1 MRIATL
7 LFLAADAAMAS
18 GPTASLFGALTE
30 DRRVLQSG
38 GAYGAEARVG
48 WALIDAVALEA
59 SAGFTRSEPQSWL
72 LHLSVGPKLALFSD
86 ALVSPYVRANA
97 GVGAESPSDQM
108 ACPAAVGAPCPEQR
122 FVGNWTVTA
131 AGAAGADFQLVRGWS
146 LSAELGWRRF
156 FFDAGRSSRDVR
168 GLWLGFS
175 FR

>member
-1 MRIATL
+1 MTQ
-7 LFLAADAAMAS
+7 
-18 GPTASLFGALTE
+18 
-30 DRRVLQSG
+30 DRRPFQAG

-72 LHLSVGPKLALFSD
+72 IHFSVGPKLALFAD
-86 ALVSPYVRANA
+86 APLSPYVRANV
-97 GVGAESPSDQM
+97 GVGAESPFEQM
-108 ACPAAVGAPCPEQR
+108 ACPSAVGSPCPQQT
-122 FVGNWTVTA
+122 FVGNWAVAA

-156 FFDAGRSSRDVR
+156 FFDGGRSSRDVR